1 MLAAV
6 DVVEAVKETKEIGK
20 IEKKR
25 GYLSENFSKSRRLLK
40 VSLGGSCET
49 SGRLKNSKSRTE
61 AMMKIFL
68 SPYGVRGDR
77 QAGVERLMA
86 DENFDE
92 SRRGYLPEIEMKN
105 FLSPYGFWS
114 EFRAVDG
121 SRPAAWNIHDA
132 E

>member
-1 MLAAV
+1 MYR
-6 DVVEAVKETKEIGK
+6 
-20 IEKKR
+20 R

-92 SRRGYLPEIEMKN
+92 SR
-105 FLSPYGFWS
+105 
-114 EFRAVDG
+114 
-121 SRPAAWNIHDA
+121 
-132 E
+132 